1 MFFFRSALQS
11 LNISLLT
18 TKSDWHLISPNNINP
33 GSKMKAI
40 NIRGSDH
47 RKKKLLIV
55 NKFSL
60 SGLYKEMYE
69 EKYGGFAYRCLG
81 EEG

>member
-1 MFFFRSALQS
+1 
-11 LNISLLT
+11 
-18 TKSDWHLISPNNINP
+18 
-33 GSKMKAI
+33 MKAI

-47 RKKKLLIV
+47 QKKKLLIV

-69 EKYGGFAYRCLG
+69 EQYGGFAYRCLG